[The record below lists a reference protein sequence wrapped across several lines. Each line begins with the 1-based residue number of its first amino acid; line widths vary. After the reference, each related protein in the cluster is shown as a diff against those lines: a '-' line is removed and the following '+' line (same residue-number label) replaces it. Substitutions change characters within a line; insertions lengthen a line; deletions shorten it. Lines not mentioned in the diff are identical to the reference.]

1 MSRFRSEEN
10 REFMAKKMTV
20 ADKIQHAI
28 RLYQGQKVMLDFDLA
43 ALYGVT
49 TFNLNKAVARN
60 RDRFPDDFVFPIPAQ
75 EVNLMIFQNGI
86 SKPGRGG
93 RRKPVLAFTQEGVAM
108 LSSVLR
114 SERAVLVNIEI
125 MRAFVRFRL
134 LLAAHAELAQRMEEL
149 EKRYDE
155 QFRAVFDAIRE
166 LMTPS
171 HPPRKPIGFQVRD
184 KRKAYRVKK
193 CRMKP
198 LETGRD

>member
-60 RDRFPDDFVFPIPAQ
+60 RDRFPDDFVFPVPAQ
-75 EVNLMIFQNGI
+75 EVNLMIFQSGI
-86 SKPGRGG
+86 SKQGRGG

-125 MRAFVRFRL
+125 MRAFVRLRL

-149 EKRYDE
+149 EMRYDE

-171 HPPRKPIGFQVRD
+171 PPPASQSAFRCGTNGKHIVSKNVGR
-184 KRKAYRVKK
+184 
-193 CRMKP
+193 CR
-198 LETGRD
+198 